1 MQPRLTRNTT
11 DKMVAGVCAG
21 LGEYFSVDPVIVRL
35 IFVLV
40 TLSSGLGLP
49 IYAVLWMIMP
59 AQSAAPGGQNAQQGF
74 QQFTQEA
81 SQFGQQVAQE
91 AREFVVAQQR
101 GGASPQPRVDA
112 PPFAPPPADY
122 RFDPVT
128 GLPIGPE
135 GPTTGQTVNLNMG
148 QQQLPQTYQPNIP
161 PPLPRRRNW
170 NMLGIV
176 LVGVGALIMLEQLGI
191 NMSLLF
197 PLLLIA
203 AGVVLIRRKR

>member
-59 AQSAAPGGQNAQQGF
+59 AQAAAPGGQNVQQGF

-101 GGASPQPRVDA
+101 GGASQQPRVDA
-112 PPFAPPPADY
+112 PFAPPQTDY

-135 GPTTGQTVNLNMG
+135 GPTTGQTVNLNVG
-148 QQQLPQTYQPNIP
+148 QQLSQTYQQPNIP

-176 LVGVGALIMLEQLGI
+176 LVGVGAMIMLEQLGV

-197 PLLLIA
+197 PVLLIA